1 MRFLVV
7 LYPLLLA
14 ERMSAQR
21 PFAIRGGH
29 FYATQN
35 VVSVVC
41 PAALWW
47 RWPESGLAGVRRQEP
62 SGNPEELAFGEG
74 NPQRPVGCLPEI
86 VSCRIA
92 AFHTPQQRAVFAHG
106 GNLPEPPGDI
116 DHTVAHTGRAG
127 VVFVSPSQ
135 ISAPC
140 FAVGVRRRVHGRQL
154 AVHRL
159 VIELPSVT
167 AEARRF
173 ARFAAVVAP

>member
-41 PAALWW
+41 PAAWWW

-86 VSCRIA
+86 LR
-92 AFHTPQQRAVFAHG
+92 
-106 GNLPEPPGDI
+106 LPEI
-116 DHTVAHTGRAG
+116 L
-127 VVFVSPSQ
+127 
-135 ISAPC
+135 I
-140 FAVGVRRRVHGRQL
+140 
-154 AVHRL
+154 
-159 VIELPSVT
+159 
-167 AEARRF
+167 
-173 ARFAAVVAP
+173 

>member
-1 MRFLVV
+1 MAAKRVESFRVPCLDACSTPATSTNVKRIWFIINQMRFLVV

-41 PAALWW
+41 PAALGW
-47 RWPESGLAGVRRQEP
+47 RWPESGLAGVRHQEP

-116 DHTVAHTGRAG
+116 DHTVAHL
-127 VVFVSPSQ
+127 SL
-135 ISAPC
+135 I
-140 FAVGVRRRVHGRQL
+140 H
-154 AVHRL
+154 
-159 VIELPSVT
+159 I
-167 AEARRF
+167 
-173 ARFAAVVAP
+173 